1 MNCNIPRQVTQMSP
15 SDRKMIAKYF
25 TGQMYNGMDQENERV
40 QEVMIKGNCSMLARV
55 FGFTEEQLLAYV
67 AEWKRFYRRLERLK
81 TQEEQDAWLD
91 EQMKECFPTCGFPQ
105 FRIDELKRA
114 EDSELL
120 NEGGRNDA

>member
-1 MNCNIPRQVTQMSP
+1 MRCNIPRQVTQMSP
-15 SDRKMIAKYF
+15 SERLRIAKYY
-25 TGQMYNGMDQENERV
+25 TEQMYNGMDQENERV
-40 QEVMIKGNCSMLARV
+40 QEVMIKANCIYKRKYEGA
-55 FGFTEEQLLAYV
+55 TEEQLLAYV

-120 NEGGRNDA
+120 EKGDMKNA

>member
-15 SDRKMIAKYF
+15 SDRMQIAKYY
-25 TGQMYNGMDQENERV
+25 TRQMYNGMDKENERV
-40 QEVMIKGNCSMLARV
+40 QEVMIKGNCIMLARV

-67 AEWKRFYRRLERLK
+67 SEWKRFYRRLERLG
-81 TQEEQDAWLD
+81 TQEAQDAWLE
-91 EQMKECFPTCGFPQ
+91 EQMKERFPTCGFPQ

-120 NEGGRNDA
+120 EKGDMKNA

>member
-25 TGQMYNGMDQENERV
+25 TGQMYNGMDKENERV
-40 QEVMIKGNCSMLARV
+40 QEVMIKGNCSMLAKV

-120 NEGGRNDA
+120 EKGDMKNA